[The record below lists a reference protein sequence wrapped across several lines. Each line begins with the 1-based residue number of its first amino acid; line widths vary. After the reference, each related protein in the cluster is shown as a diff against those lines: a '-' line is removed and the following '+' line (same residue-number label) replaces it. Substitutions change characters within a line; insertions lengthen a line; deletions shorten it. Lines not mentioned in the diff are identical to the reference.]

1 MEILH
6 KQLHKMCVSVCVSL
20 CEIMGHITLPGGPQ
34 LYQGGK
40 IANKIISE
48 FSLTYGVDTNEL

>member
-20 CEIMGHITLPGGPQ
+20 CEIVGHITLPGGPQ
-34 LYQGGK
+34 W
-40 IANKIISE
+40 
-48 FSLTYGVDTNEL
+48 

>member
-20 CEIMGHITLPGGPQ
+20 CEIVSHITLPGGPQ
-34 LYQGGK
+34 L
-40 IANKIISE
+40 
-48 FSLTYGVDTNEL
+48 

>member
-20 CEIMGHITLPGGPQ
+20 CEIVGHITLPGGPH
-34 LYQGGK
+34 L
-40 IANKIISE
+40 
-48 FSLTYGVDTNEL
+48 

>member
-20 CEIMGHITLPGGPQ
+20 CEIVGHITQPGRPQ
-34 LYQGGK
+34 L
-40 IANKIISE
+40 
-48 FSLTYGVDTNEL
+48 